1 MIERVAVAINQAM
14 LLHDDYDPDLLARA
28 AIVAM
33 REPTKAMKEAGFWD
47 GNVALHTYRAMIDAA
62 LGEEV
67 MTTDTAVMPR
77 DQTANEGDDKALIAI
92 LEMHE
97 ISRNAD
103 RIRAMRDAVAFGEMK
118 ARNKQDRN

>member
-1 MIERVAVAINQAM
+1 
-14 LLHDDYDPDLLARA
+14 
-28 AIVAM
+28 
-33 REPTKAMKEAGFWD
+33 
-47 GNVALHTYRAMIDAA
+47 
-62 LGEEV
+62 

-97 ISRNAD
+97 ITHNAELM
-103 RIRAMRDAVAFGEMK
+103 RAMRDAVAFGEMK